1 MEISIRQATVA
12 DVAQL
17 AQLRWDFK
25 TEEHHNEKYSHD
37 EFIAHCTKWLRDGL
51 QSRLWTYWIACNNTE
66 IVSHI
71 FVYTIP
77 KVPAPDNCND
87 AFGYVTNVYTKP
99 SYRNKGIGTLL
110 VKHVQQWATEKNF
123 ELLIV
128 WPSEPS
134 KQFYKRTGFK
144 EPDLFFEYTV

>member
-1 MEISIRQATVA
+1 MEISIRQATEA

-25 TEEHHNEKYSHD
+25 TEEYHTEKYSHD
-37 EFIAHCTKWLRDGL
+37 EFIAYCTKWLCEGL
-51 QSRLWTYWIACNNTE
+51 RSRLWTYWIACSEAE

-77 KVPAPDNCND
+77 KVPAPDNFND
-87 AFGYVTNVYTKP
+87 SFGYVTNVYTKP
-99 SYRNKGIGTLL
+99 LYRNKGIGTLL
-110 VKHVQQWATEKNF
+110 MKHVQLWAIEKKF

-128 WPSEPS
+128 WPSDES
-134 KQFYKRTGFK
+134 VSFYKRAGFK
-144 EPDLFFEYTV
+144 EPDLFLEYKV